1 MALSALLLS
10 RDTLLI
16 ATLRRLLEDIAVRVE
31 VCASTSI
38 VKEMLRRQ
46 KFEALLLDIDDV
58 DGARNL
64 LTEVRATP
72 LNKNSILFAITH
84 RHTNFR
90 AAFDQGANFVFEK
103 PIAIE
108 RAVRSLRAAHPLMLR
123 ERRRTFRHAID
134 TAVFIKLSGGRE
146 VRARGVDLSEGGAA
160 IHLPAPPP
168 LGTDVQFRFQVPES
182 DLSLEGRGVIAWVTD
197 DRVGLQFTS
206 LRKEL
211 QLDLANWL
219 SAQLELESAAP
230 APLPPAPAARNGH
243 GRTPKFAVL

>member
-10 RDTLLI
+10 RDSVLV
-16 ATLRRLLEDIAVRVE
+16 ATLRRLLEDMAVRVE
-31 VCASTSI
+31 VSASTSV

-58 DGARNL
+58 DGARDL
-64 LTEVRATP
+64 LAHVRATP
-72 LNKNSILFAITH
+72 FNKNSILFAITH

-108 RAVRSLRAAHPLMLR
+108 RAQRSLRAAYPLMLR
-123 ERRRTFRHAID
+123 ERRRTFRHTID
-134 TAVFIKLSGGRE
+134 TAVFIKGHGGRDL
-146 VRARGVDLSEGGAA
+146 RARGIDLSEGGMA
-160 IHLPAPPP
+160 IHMPSPPA
-168 LGTDVQFRFQVPES
+168 LGSDVHFRFLLPET
-182 DLSLEGRGVIAWVTD
+182 DLTLEGRGTISWVKD
-197 DRVGLQFTS
+197 ESVGLQFTS

-211 QLDLANWL
+211 QLELANWL

-230 APLPPAPAARNGH
+230 APLPPAPVRHGNGRVKYVAAGS
-243 GRTPKFAVL
+243 